1 MNCQIVV
8 ESKAWNRADL
18 FDGQIN
24 VLWEREIDF
33 DIIEYQIRDES
44 DKIVLRS
51 EYEEDVKEWLNDHE
65 ESIISEKATDVFSE
79 RIGGM

>member
-1 MNCQIVV
+1 MNYQIVV

-44 DKIVLRS
+44 DKIVFRS
-51 EYEEDVKEWLNDHE
+51 EYEEEVKEWINDHE
-65 ESIISEKATDVFSE
+65 EAFPSKLQMFLLKE
-79 RIGGM
+79 